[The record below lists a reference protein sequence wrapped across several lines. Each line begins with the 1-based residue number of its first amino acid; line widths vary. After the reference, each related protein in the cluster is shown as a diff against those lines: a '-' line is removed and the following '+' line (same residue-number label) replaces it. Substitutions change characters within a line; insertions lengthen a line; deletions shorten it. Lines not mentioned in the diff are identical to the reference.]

1 MIDFEE
7 LESRLRSALAID
19 ASRAPASRR
28 DWSGATLGGSPPH
41 RKRGVTY
48 AAAALILIGFGAVAV
63 VRLTAVD
70 QSATEP
76 STTPQPVAQ
85 VETTISRVSLPEGV
99 NDSGF
104 FKWEAAYTFGESQEV
119 LVGGP
124 GTKGRIATPGV
135 DPSTVLCVGSQG
147 GASVGC
153 GYPRPGHGMVNL
165 LGTVDDTT
173 VSGVGWFDVPIDA
186 TLVTLTVAGQVLRQH
201 PIDRISAFATV
212 LTYCCDKD
220 SATPFRFDAYDVNG
234 DRIAAIDGLTGE
246 YLSHSWRAPRTN

>member
-7 LESRLRSALAID
+7 LESRLRSALVID

-28 DWSGATLGGSPPH
+28 NWSGATLGGSPPH

-48 AAAALILIGFGAVAV
+48 AAAALILIGVGAVAI

-76 STTPQPVAQ
+76 STAPQPVAQ
-85 VETTISRVSLPEGV
+85 VETTISRVPLPEGV

-104 FKWEAAYTFGESQEV
+104 FKWEAAYTFGEFQEV

-124 GTKGRIATPGV
+124 GTKGQIAPAGV
-135 DPSTVLCVGSQG
+135 DPSTVLCVGTQ
-147 GASVGC
+147 SVGLSVTC
-153 GYPRPGHGMVNL
+153 GYPRPGHAMVHY
-165 LGTVDDTT
+165 LGTVTDTT
-173 VSGVGWFDVPIDA
+173 ASGVGWFDVPIDA

-201 PIDRISAFATV
+201 PIDRISAFEVV
-212 LTYCCDKD
+212 LTTCCDKGPD
-220 SATPFRFDAYDVNG
+220 TPFRFDAYDVNG
-234 DRIAAIDGLTGE
+234 NRIAAIDGLTGE
-246 YLSHSWRAPRTN
+246 YLND